1 MTFPRTPPATKQAA
15 WVYAL
20 NLLSPAPRGKGNRT
34 VRDCRTVELS
44 PACLAVEAGD
54 ISVRVAVERTT
65 RSAKGNQKRE
75 VWAASACGLMQAG
88 ENQIRSRS
96 SAPW

>member
-1 MTFPRTPPATKQAA
+1 MTFPRTPPATKQTA

-34 VRDCRTVELS
+34 VKESLTVELS

-54 ISVRVAVERTT
+54 ISKAV
-65 RSAKGNQKRE
+65 RSAHR
-75 VWAASACGLMQAG
+75 
-88 ENQIRSRS
+88 
-96 SAPW
+96 